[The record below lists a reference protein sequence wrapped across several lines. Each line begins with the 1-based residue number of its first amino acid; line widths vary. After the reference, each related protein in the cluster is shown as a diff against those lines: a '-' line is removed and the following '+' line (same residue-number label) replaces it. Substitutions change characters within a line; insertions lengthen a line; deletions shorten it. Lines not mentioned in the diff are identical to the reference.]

1 MSLSRTSYPDE
12 CLEKS
17 FCSSRSR
24 SCLARSAGGAGGDG
38 DSCGVIGEPITCIT
52 VASINDGGGVGSG
65 AGTGKGLSSSLFS
78 QALPRALPMIS
89 CEGGSI
95 FVDGQK
101 VSAFYL
107 MRCVL
112 DEFLRDAALEQQTSL
127 ALLVLSSDPATKENL
142 IGPMMCVLSA
152 SNPAASANKDGE
164 KILAPFI
171 RDNPDIYVSFLEKV
185 WVYAAPH
192 LKDDP
197 NVQRHSTG

>member
-1 MSLSRTSYPDE
+1 
-12 CLEKS
+12 
-17 FCSSRSR
+17 
-24 SCLARSAGGAGGDG
+24 
-38 DSCGVIGEPITCIT
+38 
-52 VASINDGGGVGSG
+52 
-65 AGTGKGLSSSLFS
+65 
-78 QALPRALPMIS
+78 MIS

-171 RDNPDIYVSFLEKV
+171 RDNPAMFVSFLEKV
-185 WVYAAPH
+185 WVFAAPH
-192 LKDDP
+192 LKGDP
-197 NVQRHSTG
+197 TVQRHSTG